1 MLRDERRCSSAWDQ
15 SFECTRVNFME
26 MSGTAASM
34 GDYGHSDVIKEECE
48 AALSLCVHC
57 VCMLVQHKDF
67 VDPRTLWLKFVP
79 PVYLPSHCVVSRNT
93 FTFL

>member
-1 MLRDERRCSSAWDQ
+1 M
-15 SFECTRVNFME
+15 NFRE

-34 GDYGHSDVIKEECE
+34 GDYGHSDVTKEECE

-67 VDPRTLWLKFVP
+67 VDPRTL
-79 PVYLPSHCVVSRNT
+79 
-93 FTFL
+93 

>member
-1 MLRDERRCSSAWDQ
+1 M
-15 SFECTRVNFME
+15 NFRE

-93 FTFL
+93 SRFV